1 MLHMNLLFLSN
12 WHCCVLVTTQSFA
25 DHCLHVLAICCHQRA
40 ACVVVGPSANHR
52 EDQSYNI
59 QSVEVKLLQML
70 QTIKSV
76 HCSQCL
82 IFSGGRG
89 GGLLFL
95 LFLHSLSFFQP
106 ISILL
111 ICYML
116 MAFLKDS
123 SQTYTKSFTQCS
135 NIPAQMDKWT
145 WTMNW

>member
-12 WHCCVLVTTQSFA
+12 WHCCVLVTTQSIA

-40 ACVVVGPSANHR
+40 ACVVVVGPSANHR

-82 IFSGGRG
+82 IFSGGG
-89 GGLLFL
+89 GGCYSYSFFTPFPFFSQSAFCLSVTCWWLFSRTPVK
-95 LFLHSLSFFQP
+95 HTQNPSLSVA
-106 ISILL
+106 IYLH
-111 ICYML
+111 
-116 MAFLKDS
+116 
-123 SQTYTKSFTQCS
+123 
-135 NIPAQMDKWT
+135 KWT
-145 WTMNW
+145 WTRNW

>member
-12 WHCCVLVTTQSFA
+12 WHCCVLVTTQSVA

-40 ACVVVGPSANHR
+40 ACVVVVGPSANHR
-52 EDQSYNI
+52 EDQSYNL

-70 QTIKSV
+70 QTIKSF

-82 IFSGGRG
+82 IFSG

-123 SQTYTKSFTQCS
+123 SQAYTKSFTQCS
-135 NIPAQMDKWT
+135 NIPAQMD
-145 WTMNW
+145 MN

>member
-40 ACVVVGPSANHR
+40 ACAVFGPSANHR

-59 QSVEVKLLQML
+59 QSVEVKLLQCYKQWKVSNAATVWYLM
-70 QTIKSV
+70 
-76 HCSQCL
+76 
-82 IFSGGRG
+82 

-123 SQTYTKSFTQCS
+123 SQAYTKSFTQFS
-135 NIPAQMDKWT
+135 NIPAQMD
-145 WTMNW
+145 MNYELVV

>member
-12 WHCCVLVTTQSFA
+12 WHCCVLVTTQSVA

-40 ACVVVGPSANHR
+40 ACAVVGPSANHR

-76 HCSQCL
+76 HCSHCL
-82 IFSGGRG
+82 IFSG

-95 LFLHSLSFFQP
+95 LFLHSLSFFRP

-123 SQTYTKSFTQCS
+123 SQAYTKSFTQCS
-135 NIPAQMDKWT
+135 NIPAQMD
-145 WTMNW
+145 MNYDLVV

>member
-1 MLHMNLLFLSN
+1 MNLLFLSN
-12 WHCCVLVTTQSFA
+12 WHCCVLVTTQSIA

-40 ACVVVGPSANHR
+40 ACVVVVGPSANHR

-82 IFSGGRG
+82 IFSGG
-89 GGLLFL
+89 GLLFL

-123 SQTYTKSFTQCS
+123 SQAYTKSFTQCS
-135 NIPAQMDKWT
+135 NIPAQMD
-145 WTMNW
+145 MNQELVV